1 MAVLSCNLPLKW
13 LEGRRDLTVTVKH
26 SLSRLITIIIAN
38 KRKTVSGD
46 VKLLIEN
53 VNQFTN

>member
-13 LEGRRDLTVTVKH
+13 LEGRDLTVTVKH